1 MTSQEF
7 FAIINGF
14 GVFASALIAVSWVL
28 IYFVQ
33 LQEDARRFVLSYGLG
48 IGLCLLGIYFLL
60 VTFTRFVE

>member
-7 FAIINGF
+7 FAILNGF
-14 GVFASALIAVSWVL
+14 GAFASALIAVSWVL

-33 LQEDARRFVLSYGLG
+33 LREEARRFVLSYGLG
-48 IGLCLLGIYFLL
+48 IGLCLLGIYLLL

>member
-7 FAIINGF
+7 FAILNGF
-14 GVFASALIAVSWVL
+14 GAFASALIAVSWVL

-33 LQEDARRFVLSYGLG
+33 LQEDSRRFVLSFGLG
-48 IGLCLLGIYFLL
+48 VGLCLLGIYFLL

>member
-14 GVFASALIAVSWVL
+14 GVFASSLIAVSWVL